1 MAIFVDSGGF
11 KMPLPHCI
19 KNPNPDLTFI
29 TRSTRDDGH
38 CERTV
43 ESLPLAISSV
53 HNLLRRRLFTR
64 LLLLRHLLQQQSPH
78 GTSPPVTVSSGDVSS
93 SINFLL
99 KSFPMRQS
107 RPLSYRV
114 ASFSSDGRLAR
125 LANNLV
131 ENHLALCDDTKL
143 FPLCSKLI
151 SLCIVSLSSYSML
164 FATRKKLKIELAKV
178 RDEFKM
184 SESNHGSARVQVAQL
199 TTKIKHLSVVLH
211 KKIQVGILKRVLE
224 EVEKVINEFKAM
236 LLKLHFILDMT
247 LGDFYTCLFSMQLD
261 NTVRLLLDLE
271 PESDLV

>member
-1 MAIFVDSGGF
+1 
-11 KMPLPHCI
+11 MPLPHCI

-211 KKIQVGILKRVLE
+211 KKGLE
-224 EVEKVINEFKAM
+224 DFPLWCVE
-236 LLKLHFILDMT
+236 
-247 LGDFYTCLFSMQLD
+247 
-261 NTVRLLLDLE
+261 RLE
-271 PESDLV
+271 CYAKCYN